1 MFELIKKEIPRERG
15 MKVLTPEGKA
25 NIKRFQDKAYIL
37 WFNLKQWCSNHVT
50 LTVFTLVCWI
60 MTPLMFIAADI
71 ERGYDATGGEVF
83 TPFLPLIA
91 WAIGKTVED
100 DRK

>member
-1 MFELIKKEIPRERG
+1 
-15 MKVLTPEGKA
+15 MKILTPEGED
-25 NIKRFQDKAYIL
+25 NIKRFKSHISSRGV
-37 WFNLKQWCSNHVT
+37 NLKQWCSNHVT

-91 WAIGKTVED
+91 WAIGKAIED